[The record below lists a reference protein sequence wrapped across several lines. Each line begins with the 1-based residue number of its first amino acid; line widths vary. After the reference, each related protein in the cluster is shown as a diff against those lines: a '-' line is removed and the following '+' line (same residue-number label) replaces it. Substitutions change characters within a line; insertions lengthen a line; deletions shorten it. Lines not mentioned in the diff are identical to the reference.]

1 MAQKWI
7 SRGYKVSLVLRIIG
21 INRSTYYA
29 NLKRRVKP
37 EKRVGGRPCSRYT
50 FTCDNKKVSN
60 EQVKEWL
67 CELISA
73 EGFAY
78 GYLKLT
84 YCLRRKFNLIINK
97 KKVYRL
103 CKELNILRPQRKI
116 KPKHP
121 RRLTRNRVITG
132 SNQLWETDIKYG
144 YIAGEDRFFFVM
156 PIIDVFDRCIVACHI
171 GLSCEAKDVVFAL
184 KSALFKRQ
192 LYTQQQKP
200 VFRSDNGP
208 QFISN
213 LFEKTCLEFGIEHER
228 IPFKTPNL
236 NAHIESFNAILEEEC
251 LSRYEFASYAEAYA
265 IVADFIRFYNETRI
279 HSATKYLPPLECYQL
294 LKNNQVE
301 LKPVKV

>member
-1 MAQKWI
+1 MVKKQYSPEMKMQIVKEAMET
-7 SRGYKVSLVLRIIG
+7 GNASLVARRHDLAPSLVARWT
-21 INRSTYYA
+21 RCY
-29 NLKRRVKP
+29 KRY
-37 EKRVGGRPCSRYT
+37 GT
-50 FTCDNKKVSN
+50 FYPQKEASATNGSCNFFDYKKIT
-60 EQVKEWL
+60 KE
-67 CELISA
+67 
-73 EGFAY
+73 
-78 GYLKLT
+78 
-84 YCLRRKFNLIINK
+84 N
-97 KKVYRL
+97 
-103 CKELNILRPQRKI
+103 
-116 KPKHP
+116 
-121 RRLTRNRVITG
+121 
-132 SNQLWETDIKYG
+132 D
-144 YIAGEDRFFFVM
+144 IAGEDRFFFVM